1 MGKKGEPVCIDDE
14 IPFDIPD
21 SWEWCCMN
29 QYLDVRDGTHDTP
42 KYVTQGVPLVTSKNL
57 NNGKIDFST
66 AKFISEE
73 DHQQI
78 SQRSQVDD
86 NDILFAMIGTIGNPV
101 KVSKDRNFSIK
112 NVGLFKPFVDETNMN
127 YVFYYLL
134 FVQNKMRK
142 NASGAVQSFVSLTV
156 LRNYYIPIPPL
167 EEQKRIV
174 DKFEKFLPLLEEYN
188 INEKGLTKLNTE
200 FPKKLKKSILQEAIQ
215 GKLVSQDSDD
225 EPASILLEKI
235 REEKERL
242 IKEKKIKRN
251 KNESYIFKENNHFYE
266 KVDRKG
272 EPVCIDDELPFDIP
286 DSWEWGT
293 LGNILSVMGG
303 KRVPK
308 GYKLLDEPTPYIY
321 IRVTNMKNGTIEKS
335 NLKYIDENVHEQ
347 IKNYT
352 IGKDDLYITVAGT
365 IGNVGSVPEFFDG
378 MNLTENANKLTNIF
392 IDKEFLKYILSSNYI
407 QNQLIDKTTK
417 VAQPKLAIKR
427 ILSTKIAIPP
437 LNEQKR
443 IVNKLKVIFKELK
456 V

>member
-251 KNESYIFKENNHFYE
+251 KNESYIFKENNHYYE
-266 KVDRKG
+266 KIGK
-272 EPVCIDDELPFDIP
+272 EILCIDDEIVFEVPKSWQWVRLGDIVYNFGQKKP
-286 DSWEWGT
+286 DKTFSYIDVGSIDNKNLKLNFEE
-293 LGNILSVMGG
+293 NILTKDQAPSRARKIVKEGCIIYSTVRPYLLNMCIINKKFSYEPIASTAFAILNPFTGVSNKYLFYYLQSPIFINYVNKVMSGVAYPAIND
-303 KRVPK
+303 K
-308 GYKLLDEPTPYIY
+308 KLYNSIISLPPLKEQ
-321 IRVTNMKNGTIEKS
+321 IRIIEKINS
-335 NLKYIDENVHEQ
+335 LFE
-347 IKNYT
+347 
-352 IGKDDLYITVAGT
+352 
-365 IGNVGSVPEFFDG
+365 
-378 MNLTENANKLTNIF
+378 KLNI
-392 IDKEFLKYILSSNYI
+392 
-407 QNQLIDKTTK
+407 
-417 VAQPKLAIKR
+417 
-427 ILSTKIAIPP
+427 
-437 LNEQKR
+437 
-443 IVNKLKVIFKELK
+443 
-456 V
+456 